1 MKRIHEKRDVLKQ
14 SISFRWLN
22 YLLIFSLVL
31 SAAGSG
37 YRENEDENVFVRYYN
52 YKKETDSAHD
62 YTNMCV
68 EMINKMAC
76 NTESAI
82 VDTEELLIEV
92 SGAIVSGNTAEIFLR
107 VTAKQLDSVLKDNG
121 NQHLC
126 NYRFGD
132 ETAMLSMFTLANN
145 FEVLSHAYY
154 YSDVVNELRDN
165 QFYLYYKIVAPNLS
179 KMETLTIPLQ
189 DFGSYSSG
197 TLTFEPLYSGCWQIE
212 VPFSPAQKTNIILQP
227 NKQISIG
234 GLDFFVDELQFT
246 PLACTIH
253 LTYSGDSSVDDENNI
268 DIGCATDDI
277 RDTCSI
283 VLADGVHLD
292 SAKLDF
298 FSGNIENQY
307 FLVLSFWGPIAVD
320 KIESLQ
326 MLGVGYSLK

>member
-37 YRENEDENVFVRYYN
+37 HRENEDENVFVRYYN

-76 NTESAI
+76 NTEIAI

-145 FEVLSHAYY
+145 FEVLSHVYY

-197 TLTFEPLYSGCWQIE
+197 TLTFELS
-212 VPFSPAQKTNIILQP
+212 L
-227 NKQISIG
+227 
-234 GLDFFVDELQFT
+234 
-246 PLACTIH
+246 IH
-253 LTYSGDSSVDDENNI
+253 I
-268 DIGCATDDI
+268 
-277 RDTCSI
+277 
-283 VLADGVHLD
+283 
-292 SAKLDF
+292 
-298 FSGNIENQY
+298 
-307 FLVLSFWGPIAVD
+307 
-320 KIESLQ
+320 
-326 MLGVGYSLK
+326 